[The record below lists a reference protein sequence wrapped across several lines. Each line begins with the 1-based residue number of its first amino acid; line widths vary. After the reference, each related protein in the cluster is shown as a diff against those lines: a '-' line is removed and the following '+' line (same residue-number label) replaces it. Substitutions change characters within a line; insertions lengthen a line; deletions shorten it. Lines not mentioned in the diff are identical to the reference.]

1 MSSVN
6 RDPLVVTEHDN
17 SAVIGVAV
25 SRKASEMALEGDN
38 LTGGTNNASQSAL
51 LDLMR
56 RFQKD
61 FSSVCKENE
70 ASSTKGQKKLKEE
83 IQEQD
88 VRIQTL
94 KTENTRLEEESEEN
108 KKLLMDHES
117 KSLALALT
125 QTEETKLILEKMNN
139 MEAKYVSLKNSEQS
153 IKHKSDEVDK
163 MHSLM
168 VKRMN
173 ESDSFETDL
182 ELLEGKMKLTEE
194 RALDKLREMQQNM
207 EKTQKRY
214 KDLEGFMSDNI
225 ETQKQI
231 MQINSDQK
239 KIQDELVVQFKRF
252 EGEGKKKRKTQ

>member
-163 MHSLM
+163 MHSFM

-231 MQINSDQK
+231 MQMNSDQK

>member
-231 MQINSDQK
+231 MQMNSDQK

>member
-1 MSSVN
+1 MN

-231 MQINSDQK
+231 MQMNSDQK